1 MCWVCRPEAPP
12 PGRALRPDAG
22 GAAGGRAMQMEP
34 PTARPMPA
42 SFCAEPASRCS
53 ATAIAAVNTGIVG
66 CMHVATTTPDKSMP
80 MM

>member
-1 MCWVCRPEAPP
+1 
-12 PGRALRPDAG
+12 
-22 GAAGGRAMQMEP
+22 MQMEP